1 MVSSDLARGLL
12 RVAGLR
18 HDLELGLGLEQHA
31 QRAPHDRVIVGKDD
45 PNRPR
50 SPDPSSRFATQRDLS
65 AAAPVLASGF
75 ARNPNAQFTR
85 MTPVR
90 RDEMLAAM
98 NEQSQSSVQA
108 PTSPTAKARAVI
120 LNALPKVLL
129 LVALAYLGFYVYGL
143 VLGVFSPGEML
154 GFTVVAVA
162 CAAAGIVHA
171 IRIRR
176 AMSRPRPQPDHTRPS
191 DVPRDAR
198 LVNLNR
204 VRALRANDVPA
215 A

>member
-1 MVSSDLARGLL
+1 
-12 RVAGLR
+12 
-18 HDLELGLGLEQHA
+18 
-31 QRAPHDRVIVGKDD
+31 VIVGKDD
-45 PNRPR
+45 PNRR
-50 SPDPSSRFATQRDLS
+50 GLLTLLELRHGCDLS
-65 AAAPVLASGF
+65 ADAPVFASGF

-90 RDEMLAAM
+90 RNEMLAAM

-108 PTSPTAKARAVI
+108 PTSATARARAVI

-154 GFTVVAVA
+154 GFTAVAVA
-162 CAAAGIVHA
+162 CAAAGIVHG

-176 AMSRPRPQPDHTRPS
+176 AMAGPDRNRITHDLQPYREK
-191 DVPRDAR
+191 RGW
-198 LVNLNR
+198 
-204 VRALRANDVPA
+204 
-215 A
+215 